1 LRNIPGVIVQGRHD
15 NCTPPSAAWKLK
27 KAWPEVDLQIIPDG
41 GHLYSE
47 PGILDG
53 LVRATDRFADHGNG

>member
-1 LRNIPGVIVQGRHD
+1 MATRK
-15 NCTPPSAAWKLK
+15 AAWAKFPHDAKAFDYAGDKLK

-41 GHLYSE
+41 GHLYNE

-53 LVRATDRFADHGNG
+53 LVRATDKFSGR